1 MRPRHNPIAI
11 NGDATYTNAM
21 TRIHSLEQAVQK
33 LYAAKNPNRA
43 DWADWLGANHVFV
56 VADYASEMAK
66 RYGADEDLARAGA
79 LLHDIADATMSR
91 FAPEH
96 ETASL
101 AIARELMR
109 EAGFTEKEIS
119 LTVDDA
125 IRLHSCHDG
134 NVPDSLEGKV
144 LATAD
149 AKAHLLSDFYLFATW
164 SFGKEGKSL
173 EDAKA
178 YTLKKIDRDFHNKI
192 LFDDVR
198 EECRAAHVGLQ
209 AVFSRK

>member
-1 MRPRHNPIAI
+1 MSRMQN
-11 NGDATYTNAM
+11 
-21 TRIHSLEQAVQK
+21 LEQAVTN

-56 VADYASEMAK
+56 VADYASEIAK
-66 RYGADEDLARAGA
+66 RYGADEELARAGG

-91 FAPEH
+91 FTPGH
-96 ETASL
+96 EATSL
-101 AIARELMR
+101 AIARELMHD
-109 EAGFTEKEIS
+109 AGFADKEIN

-134 NVPDSLEGKV
+134 NMPDSLEGKV

-164 SFGKEGKSL
+164 SFGKEDKSL

-178 YTLKKIDRDFHNKI
+178 YTLKKIERDFHNKI

-198 EECRAAHVGLQ
+198 EECHAAYAELR
-209 AVFSRK
+209 AVFNRK